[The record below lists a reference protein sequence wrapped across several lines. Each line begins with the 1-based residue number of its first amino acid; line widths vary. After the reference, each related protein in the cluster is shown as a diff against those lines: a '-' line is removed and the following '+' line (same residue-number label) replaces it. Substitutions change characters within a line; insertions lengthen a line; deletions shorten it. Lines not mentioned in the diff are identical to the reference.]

1 MDRRDFIKKSAI
13 AVAGVAVGAAIASPM
28 TSALM
33 DNKNN
38 KTSKDMKVLLINGSP
53 RADGNTFLALGEIVK
68 QLDKHG
74 VETELVQIGN
84 KPLHCCVACGYC
96 RSNKHCVFTD
106 DLCNEVID
114 KLAAADALIVGTPTY
129 YGQPNGGV
137 LSLMQ
142 RVFYANGAAAQN
154 KPAAGVAVCR
164 RGGATAALSSL
175 NMMFQLLN
183 MPLITSQ
190 YWNIVYGRDKGEA
203 ALDTE
208 GMQTMRTLA
217 DNMAWMLK
225 KIHADGQPDYPEREE
240 WQPLH
245 FIR

>member
-1 MDRRDFIKKSAI
+1 MDRRDFLKKTAM
-13 AVAGVAVGAAIASPM
+13 AAAATVVAASPLAAGENFM
-28 TSALM
+28 
-33 DNKNN
+33 NN
-38 KTSKDMKVLLINGSP
+38 LTDKKMKVLLINGSP
-53 RADGNTFLALGEIVK
+53 RANGNTFLALGEIAK

-84 KPLHCCVACGYC
+84 KPLHFCVACGYC

-183 MPLITSQ
+183 MSLITSQ

-217 DNMAWMLK
+217 DNMAWMLR
-225 KIHADGQPDYPEREE
+225 KIHAGGNPDYPQRESE
-240 WQPLH
+240 WQGMN

>member
-1 MDRRDFIKKSAI
+1 MKKTAM
-13 AVAGVAVGAAIASPM
+13 AAAATVVAASPLAAGENFM
-28 TSALM
+28 
-33 DNKNN
+33 NN
-38 KTSKDMKVLLINGSP
+38 LTDKKMKVLLINGSP
-53 RADGNTFLALGEIVK
+53 RANGNTSLALGEIAK

-74 VETELVQIGN
+74 VETELVQIGD
-84 KPLHCCVACGYC
+84 KPLHCSVACGYC

-175 NMMFQLLN
+175 NMMFQILN

-217 DNMAWMLK
+217 DNMAWMLR
-225 KIHADGQPDYPEREE
+225 KIHAGGNPDYPQRESE
-240 WQPLH
+240 WQGMN

>member
-1 MDRRDFIKKSAI
+1 MDRRDFLKKTAM
-13 AVAGVAVGAAIASPM
+13 AAAATVVAASPLAAGENFM
-28 TSALM
+28 
-33 DNKNN
+33 NN
-38 KTSKDMKVLLINGSP
+38 LTDKKMKVLLINGSP
-53 RADGNTFLALGEIVK
+53 RVNGNTSLALGEIAK

-217 DNMAWMLK
+217 DNMAWMLR
-225 KIHADGQPDYPEREE
+225 KIHAGGNPDYPQRESE
-240 WQPLH
+240 WQGMN

>member
-1 MDRRDFIKKSAI
+1 MKKTAM
-13 AVAGVAVGAAIASPM
+13 AAAATVVAASPLAAGENFM
-28 TSALM
+28 
-33 DNKNN
+33 NN
-38 KTSKDMKVLLINGSP
+38 LTDKKMKVLLINGSP
-53 RADGNTFLALGEIVK
+53 RVNGNTSLALGEIAK

-106 DLCNEVID
+106 DLCNEVVD

-217 DNMAWMLK
+217 DNMAWMLR
-225 KIHADGQPDYPEREE
+225 KIHAGGNSDYPQRESE
-240 WQPLH
+240 WQGMN

>member
-1 MDRRDFIKKSAI
+1 MKKTAM
-13 AVAGVAVGAAIASPM
+13 AAAATVVAASPLAAGENFM
-28 TSALM
+28 
-33 DNKNN
+33 NN
-38 KTSKDMKVLLINGSP
+38 LTDKKMKVLLINGSP
-53 RADGNTFLALGEIVK
+53 RANGNTFLALGEIAK
-68 QLDKHG
+68 QLDKYG
-74 VETELVQIGN
+74 VETELVQIGS

-96 RSNKHCVFTD
+96 RSDKHCVFTD

-114 KLAAADALIVGTPTY
+114 KLVAADALIVGTPTY

-154 KPAAGVAVCR
+154 KPAAGVTVCR

-183 MPLITSQ
+183 MPLVTSQ

-217 DNMAWMLK
+217 DNMAWMLR
-225 KIHADGQPDYPEREE
+225 KIHAGGNPDYPQRESE
-240 WQPLH
+240 WQGMN

>member
-1 MDRRDFIKKSAI
+1 MDRRDFLKKTAM
-13 AVAGVAVGAAIASPM
+13 AAAATVVAASPLAAGENFM
-28 TSALM
+28 
-33 DNKNN
+33 NN
-38 KTSKDMKVLLINGSP
+38 LTDKKMKVLLINGSP
-53 RADGNTFLALGEIVK
+53 RANGNTSLALGEIAK

-142 RVFYANGAAAQN
+142 RVFYANGTAAQN

-183 MPLITSQ
+183 MPLVTSQ

-217 DNMAWMLK
+217 DNMSWMLR
-225 KIHADGQPDYPEREE
+225 KIHAGGNPDYPQRESE
-240 WQPLH
+240 WQGMN

>member
-1 MDRRDFIKKSAI
+1 MDRRDFLKKTAM
-13 AVAGVAVGAAIASPM
+13 AAAATVVAASPLAAGENFM
-28 TSALM
+28 
-33 DNKNN
+33 NN
-38 KTSKDMKVLLINGSP
+38 LTDKKMKVLLINGSP
-53 RADGNTFLALGEIVK
+53 RANGNTFLALGEIAK

-96 RSNKHCVFTD
+96 RSNKHCVFND

-183 MPLITSQ
+183 MPLVTSQ
-190 YWNIVYGRDKGEA
+190 YWNIVYGCDKGEA

-217 DNMAWMLK
+217 DNMAWLLR
-225 KIHADGQPDYPEREE
+225 KIHTGGNPDYPQRESE
-240 WQPLH
+240 WQGMN

>member
-1 MDRRDFIKKSAI
+1 MDRRDFLKKTAM
-13 AVAGVAVGAAIASPM
+13 AAAATVVAASPLAAGENFM
-28 TSALM
+28 
-33 DNKNN
+33 NN
-38 KTSKDMKVLLINGSP
+38 LTDKKMKVLLINGSP
-53 RADGNTFLALGEIVK
+53 RTNGNTFLALGEIAK

-183 MPLITSQ
+183 MPLVTSQ
-190 YWNIVYGRDKGEA
+190 YWNIVYGCDKGEA
-203 ALDTE
+203 TLDTE

-217 DNMAWMLK
+217 DNMAWLLR
-225 KIHADGQPDYPEREE
+225 KIHTGGNPDYPQRESE
-240 WQPLH
+240 WQGMN

>member
-1 MDRRDFIKKSAI
+1 MDRRDFLKKTAM
-13 AVAGVAVGAAIASPM
+13 AAAATVVAASPLAAGENFM
-28 TSALM
+28 
-33 DNKNN
+33 NN
-38 KTSKDMKVLLINGSP
+38 LTDKKMKVLLINGSP
-53 RADGNTFLALGEIVK
+53 RANGNTSLALGEIAK
-68 QLDKHG
+68 QLDTHG

-114 KLAAADALIVGTPTY
+114 KLAVADALVVGTPTY

-183 MPLITSQ
+183 MPLVTSQ
-190 YWNIVYGRDKGEA
+190 YWNIVYGAMQGQAE
-203 ALDTE
+203 LDAE
-208 GMQTMRTLA
+208 GMQTMRTMA
-217 DNMAWMLK
+217 DNMAWLLK
-225 KIHADGQPDYPEREE
+225 KIHADGTQDIPQREPK
-240 WQPLH
+240 QVTS

>member
-1 MDRRDFIKKSAI
+1 MKKTAM
-13 AVAGVAVGAAIASPM
+13 AAAATVVAASPLAAGENFM
-28 TSALM
+28 
-33 DNKNN
+33 NN
-38 KTSKDMKVLLINGSP
+38 LTDKKMKVLLINGSP
-53 RADGNTFLALGEIVK
+53 RVNGNTSLALGEIAK

-129 YGQPNGGV
+129 YGQPNGGM

-217 DNMAWMLK
+217 DNMAWMLR
-225 KIHADGQPDYPEREE
+225 KIHAGGNPDYPQRESE
-240 WQPLH
+240 WQGMN

>member
-1 MDRRDFIKKSAI
+1 MA
-13 AVAGVAVGAAIASPM
+13 AAATVVAASPLAAGENFM
-28 TSALM
+28 
-33 DNKNN
+33 NN
-38 KTSKDMKVLLINGSP
+38 LTDKKMKVLLINGSP
-53 RADGNTFLALGEIVK
+53 RANGNTFLALGEIAK

-74 VETELVQIGN
+74 VETELVQIGS

-114 KLAAADALIVGTPTY
+114 KLVAAAALIVGTPTY

-142 RVFYANGAAAQN
+142 RIFYANGAAAQN

-217 DNMAWMLK
+217 DNMAWMLR
-225 KIHADGQPDYPEREE
+225 KIHAGGNPDYPKRESE
-240 WQPLH
+240 WQGMN